1 MTDAIASQGLVQVA
15 VENPAAAE
23 VRAVQGVVFA
33 AAQEPSERV
42 DVSQAP
48 VQVGALYSTVTYAT
62 QAVVFAAV
70 KGRVENPK
78 VRAFRMTLDG
88 HEYYVLKLGD
98 DETLVYDTF
107 SQQWSEYG
115 EKDSLS
121 ARWRVN
127 YAINWLGSGT
137 QQKTYGSNILLGDDT
152 YGTLYFADPE
162 YPYDEPAIAARERE
176 PFLRVA
182 TGQVT
187 VRGASL
193 RPCFNAILTGSFGKV
208 YNDTMTAVT
217 LETSDDAGMSYVNH
231 GTVTVPAR
239 DYAARVEWLSL
250 GSMNAPGRIFRI
262 TDTGALARID
272 DLVIN
277 DGSD

>member
-1 MTDAIASQGLVQVA
+1 MAD
-15 VENPAAAE
+15 VE
-23 VRAVQGVVFA
+23 F
-33 AAQEPSERV
+33 SYL
-42 DVSQAP
+42 DV
-48 VQVGALYSTVTYAT
+48 G
-62 QAVVFAAV
+62 AAV
-70 KGRVENPK
+70 KEVASNLRVSEYAETAVFNTPAEEVQVSALEIAEVTEIPAHPAEISQLDVCVVLRGRVENPK